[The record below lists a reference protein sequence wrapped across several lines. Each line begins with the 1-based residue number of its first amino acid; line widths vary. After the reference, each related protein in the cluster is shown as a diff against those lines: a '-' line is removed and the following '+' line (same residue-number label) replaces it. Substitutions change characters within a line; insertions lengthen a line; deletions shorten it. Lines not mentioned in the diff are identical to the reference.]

1 MINKLQI
8 LYKDYKIKYIKEI
21 AFNDLYNLQKANI
34 KYFPYTKEEPTYNSI
49 ISEVYE
55 LPPHITKENKH
66 YIGFHKDN
74 KLIAV
79 MDLID
84 GYPNHQTYWIGLF
97 ILDIHYQHIGI
108 GTNIIKTFIEHSDKN
123 IQLGCLSNNKEA
135 NQFYQKLGFKK
146 IRIAYNK
153 EKQWEIIVY
162 EKRI

>member
-1 MINKLQI
+1 M
-8 LYKDYKIKYIKEI
+8 
-21 AFNDLYNLQKANI
+21 KA
-34 KYFPYTKEEPTYNSI
+34 
-49 ISEVYE
+49 V
-55 LPPHITKENKH
+55 
-66 YIGFHKDN
+66 
-74 KLIAV
+74 
-79 MDLID
+79 
-84 GYPNHQTYWIGLF
+84 
-97 ILDIHYQHIGI
+97 IGI